1 MIRWIEKGFASK
13 ESIDNTEKLMDYCHD
28 SLFIG
33 FPLSSFFK
41 KIIFKELI
49 YPYNGDSHKVKHS
62 SKASITSFRYSS
74 FSFKLSGL
82 IDSWIN
88 SSVSDEFFCG
98 GELFYIFDFSYKMR
112 GCYIIETFNRFKDFK
127 LIGMIGFT
135 FFDEDMFDSFKFF
148 LQNEES
154 SDFTFKNF
162 FMDRGSDADRIFCG
176 FKDFVDRE
184 NTFSSFFLLREDF
197 NDFIVR
203 CFKEC
208 VFRWEGEEEL
218 EGGESEWVYDGEEF
232 REEDMDEAFNFIF
245 QGDDFLRDSLSFSCE
260 GSEVLRRLELL
271 GKIICMDSQKF
282 SYNGGI
288 FPIGFSFSQGESRE
302 IRDEE
307 RIKHNGVEVMG
318 VKEREKIYVIGAG
331 GFHCYDDFI
340 GIRACGFNGV
350 KEGIKTFGVH
360 KELRGE
366 ERFPVFINQS
376 GMKRVFRDIDATEKG
391 KHGYTS
397 LRSFYEAGEASKSI
411 LHSDEGSLTQ
421 STYED
426 LRRQVTN
433 SFEGSKTQVKW
444 SSPASCLLSYQAYKF
459 ININLS

>member
-1 MIRWIEKGFASK
+1 MIRWIKKDFASK
-13 ESIDNTEKLMDYCHD
+13 ENIDNTEKLMDYSHD

-49 YPYNGDSHKVKHS
+49 YPCNGDSHKVKHP

-74 FSFKLSGL
+74 FSSKLSGL
-82 IDSWIN
+82 IDSWVN
-88 SSVSDEFFCG
+88 PGVSDEFFRR
-98 GELFYIFDFSYKMR
+98 GELFYIFDFSYKMAR
-112 GCYIIETFNRFKDFK
+112 GYIFESFDRFKYFK
-127 LIGMIGFT
+127 FIRMRGFT
-135 FFDEDMFDSFKFF
+135 FFDEDVLDSLKFF

-162 FMDRGSDADRIFCG
+162 LMDGGSDTDRVFCG

-184 NTFSSFFLLREDF
+184 STFSSSFLFREDF
-197 NDFIVR
+197 NDFIIR
-203 CFKEC
+203 CFKEY
-208 VFRWEGEEEL
+208 VFRWEGEKQL

-260 GSEVLRRLELL
+260 GSEVLRKLGLL

-288 FPIGFSFSQGESRE
+288 FPISFSFSQGESRE

-307 RIKHNGVEVMG
+307 RIEHNSMEVMG
-318 VKEREKIYVIGAG
+318 AKKREKIYVVRAG
-331 GFHCYDDFI
+331 GFHCYNDFR

-350 KEGIKTFGVH
+350 KEGDKTFGIH
-360 KELRGE
+360 KELRGKKC
-366 ERFPVFINQS
+366 FSIFINKS
-376 GMKRVFRDIDATEKG
+376 GMKRVFRDIDTTEKG
-391 KHGYTS
+391 KHCYTS
-397 LRSFYEAGEASKSI
+397 LIDFYEAGEASKSI
-411 LHSDEGSLTQ
+411 LHSEKGSLTQ

-444 SSPASCLLSYQAYKF
+444 SSPASSLLSYQAYKF